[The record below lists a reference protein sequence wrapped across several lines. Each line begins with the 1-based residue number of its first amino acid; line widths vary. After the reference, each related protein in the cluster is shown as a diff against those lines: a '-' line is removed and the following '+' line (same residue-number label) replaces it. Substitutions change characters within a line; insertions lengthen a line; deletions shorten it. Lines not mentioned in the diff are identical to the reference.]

1 MVTVLVGIFGT
12 STGYFHPCSRPLS
25 FCIRLE
31 RSIYSDSHN
40 RDGGA
45 PTELFFECRIVS
57 LVRIKYYK
65 SPVLTLYAAR
75 SPQTRARQ
83 QCYHIYWRP
92 VLLCSSSS
100 ALLRSAA
107 TSGVLWVMHREICV
121 LRDTVNPRLVCMAP
135 TLQALV

>member
-12 STGYFHPCSRPLS
+12 STGYFYPCSRPLP
-25 FCIRLE
+25 FCIHLK
-31 RSIYSDSHN
+31 RSIYSNSHN
-40 RDGGA
+40 QDGGA
-45 PTELFFECRIVS
+45 PTKLFFECRSVS

-65 SPVLTLYAAR
+65 SPVLALYAAR
-75 SPQTRARQ
+75 SPQTRVRQ

-92 VLLCSSSS
+92 VWLYFPSP
-100 ALLRSAA
+100 ALLRSPL
-107 TSGVLWVMHREICV
+107 TSGVLWMMHRKVCV

>member
-12 STGYFHPCSRPLS
+12 STGYFYPCSRPLS

-40 RDGGA
+40 QDGGA

-57 LVRIKYYK
+57 VVRIKYYK

-75 SPQTRARQ
+75 SPQTCVRQ
-83 QCYHIYWRP
+83 QCYHTYWRP
-92 VLLCSSSS
+92 VLLYSSSP
-100 ALLRSAA
+100 ALLRSAL
-107 TSGVLWVMHREICV
+107 TSGVLQVMHTKVCV
-121 LRDTVNPRLVCMAP
+121 PRDTVNPRLVCMAP